1 VAPPRLFLRF
11 ALFSGIAL
19 VVAVG
24 LALVVA
30 RWNANAQ
37 AEKRAV
43 GEATAVAKQLSTDD
57 LARTAFDWPRPAGA
71 AGDDLLAFL
80 DDFFSP
86 TVSGHDPPNVVLY
99 SLEGVVTYAVD
110 RSLIGTRAPAVG
122 VVQGATQGPRYTVAD
137 DRQDTFVPVTWAF
150 TPGTVRGVMRLER
163 DYRPIAAQ
171 IQEEFYFQAATIALA
186 LFGLYLAMLPIM
198 RRATRSL
205 RRAYLDR
212 AELAA
217 IVDHS
222 NDAIVAQTPEGVITS
237 WNACAE
243 YVYGWTA
250 AEAVGQRIDILFPG
264 NRPTEPTSELD
275 HTRTTHVRKD
285 GTPIAVA
292 VTVSPIRDAGGDLV
306 GSSMT
311 VRDVTDL
318 ERLERE
324 LHESHRQE
332 AVGRLAGGIAQD
344 FNGMLNELDAA
355 AANLLLDPSSQRD
368 LEKIRHVTARGSS
381 LVDHLLAVGGIQ
393 EASPAQVDL
402 NAAIRTALP
411 ELAHLVGPHVEVTTD
426 LEADLGSVLA
436 DPEHVAQLI
445 FHLAGNARDSMPA
458 GGRLAIQTANV
469 DFARR
474 AREGDAPGE
483 AALFVMVAF
492 GDTGAALAPEA
503 QERPFEPFFL
513 RSDGGERMAL
523 GLAAVC
529 GIVKQSGG
537 TLGVETKPEGGTVY
551 RIYLPRMAA
560 AKPVGAPA

>member
-1 VAPPRLFLRF
+1 MAPPRLFLRF

-24 LALVVA
+24 LALFVA
-30 RWNANAQ
+30 RWNANQ
-37 AEKRAV
+37 RAEDRAV
-43 GEATAVAKQLSTDD
+43 GEATAVAKQLAADD

-71 AGDDLLAFL
+71 AGEDLLAFL

-99 SLEGVVTYAVD
+99 SLQGLVTYAID
-110 RSLIGTRAPAVG
+110 RSLIGTRAPDVAVVG
-122 VVQGATQGPRYTVAD
+122 DASDGPRYAVAD
-137 DRQDTFVPVTWAF
+137 DLQDTFVPVTWAF
-150 TPGTVRGVMRLER
+150 TPGTVRGVMRLQR

-171 IQEEFYFQAATIALA
+171 IQEEFLFQAATLALA
-186 LFGLYLAMLPIM
+186 LIGLYLAMLPIM

-205 RRAYLDR
+205 RRAYVDR

-222 NDAIVAQTPEGVITS
+222 NDAIVAQTPDGVITS

-250 AEAVGQRIDILFPG
+250 DEVVGQSIDIVLPDT
-264 NRPTEPTSELD
+264 RPEPTSDLD

-285 GTPIAVA
+285 GTPISVS
-292 VTVSPIRDAGGDLV
+292 VTVSPIRDANGDLV

-311 VRDVTDL
+311 VRDVTEL
-318 ERLERE
+318 ELLERE

-344 FNGMLNELDAA
+344 FNEMLGELDAA
-355 AANLLLDPSSQRD
+355 AANLLLDPTSQRD

-381 LVDHLLAVGGIQ
+381 LVDSLLAVGGVQ
-393 EASPAQVDL
+393 ESTAEQIDL
-402 NAAIRTALP
+402 NDAIRTAVPALT
-411 ELAHLVGPHVEVTTD
+411 ELAGPHIAVAME
-426 LEADLGSVLA
+426 LEDDLGPVLA
-436 DPEHVAQLI
+436 DREHVEQLI
-445 FHLAGNARDSMPA
+445 LHLGANARDSMPA
-458 GGRLAIQTANV
+458 GGRLTIQTANV

-474 AREGDAPGE
+474 SRDGSGDPAH
-483 AALFVMVAF
+483 FVMVAV
-492 GDTGAALAPEA
+492 GDTGTALAPEA
-503 QERPFEPFFL
+503 QERPFEPFFQ
-513 RSDGGERMAL
+513 RSEGGERMAL

-537 TLGVETKPEGGTVY
+537 TLGVETRPEGGTVI
-551 RIYLPRMAA
+551 RIYLPRVGAQQ
-560 AKPVGAPA
+560 PVGAPA

>member
-1 VAPPRLFLRF
+1 MAPPRLFLRF

-30 RWNANAQ
+30 RWNANQ
-37 AEKRAV
+37 RAEDRAV
-43 GEATAVAKQLSTDD
+43 GEATAVAKQLAADD

-71 AGDDLLAFL
+71 AGEDLLAFL

-99 SLEGVVTYAVD
+99 SLQGLVTYAID
-110 RSLIGTRAPAVG
+110 RSLIGTRAPDVAVVG
-122 VVQGATQGPRYTVAD
+122 DASDGPRYAVAD
-137 DRQDTFVPVTWAF
+137 DLQDTFVPVTWAF
-150 TPGTVRGVMRLER
+150 TPGTVRGVMRLQR

-171 IQEEFYFQAATIALA
+171 IQEEFLFQAATLALA
-186 LFGLYLAMLPIM
+186 LIGLYLAMLPIM
-198 RRATRSL
+198 RRATRGL
-205 RRAYLDR
+205 RRAYVDR

-222 NDAIVAQTPEGVITS
+222 NDAIVAQTPDGVITS

-250 AEAVGQRIDILFPG
+250 DEVVGQSIDIVLPDT
-264 NRPTEPTSELD
+264 RPEPTSDLD

-285 GTPIAVA
+285 GTPISVS
-292 VTVSPIRDAGGDLV
+292 VTVSPIRDANGDLV

-318 ERLERE
+318 ELLERE

-344 FNGMLNELDAA
+344 FNEMLGELDAA
-355 AANLLLDPSSQRD
+355 AANLLLDPTSQRD

-381 LVDHLLAVGGIQ
+381 LVDNLLAVGGIQ
-393 EASPAQVDL
+393 ESTAEQIDL
-402 NAAIRTALP
+402 NDAIRTAVPALT
-411 ELAHLVGPHVEVTTD
+411 ELAGPHIAVATE
-426 LEADLGSVLA
+426 LEDDLGPVLA
-436 DPEHVAQLI
+436 DREHVEQLI
-445 FHLAGNARDSMPA
+445 LHLGANARDSMPA
-458 GGRLAIQTANV
+458 GGRLTIQTANV

-474 AREGDAPGE
+474 SRDGSGGPAH
-483 AALFVMVAF
+483 FVMVAV
-492 GDTGAALAPEA
+492 GDTGTALAPEA
-503 QERPFEPFFL
+503 RDRPFEPFFQ
-513 RSDGGERMAL
+513 RSEGGERMAL

-537 TLGVETKPEGGTVY
+537 TLGVETRPEGGTVI
-551 RIYLPRMAA
+551 RIYLPRVGAQQ
-560 AKPVGAPA
+560 PVGAPA

>member
-1 VAPPRLFLRF
+1 MAPPRLFLRF

-30 RWNANAQ
+30 RWNANTQ

-71 AGDDLLAFL
+71 AGEDLLAFL

-86 TVSGHDPPNVVLY
+86 TVSGHDPPQVVLY
-99 SLEGVVTYAVD
+99 SLEGYVTYAID
-110 RSLIGTRAPAVG
+110 RALIGTRAPDPG
-122 VVQGATQGPRYTVAD
+122 VVRGAARGSRYTVAD
-137 DRQDTFVPVTWAF
+137 DLQDTYVPVTWAF

-198 RRATRSL
+198 RRATLGL

-250 AEAVGQRIDILFPG
+250 AEAVGQPVDILLPES
-264 NRPTEPTSELD
+264 RPAEPTSELD

-285 GTPIAVA
+285 GTPVAVS
-292 VTVSPIRDAGGDLV
+292 VTVSPIRDANGRLV

-332 AVGRLAGGIAQD
+332 AVGRLAGGIARD
-344 FNGMLNELDAA
+344 FDGMLSELDAA

-393 EASPAQVDL
+393 DAHPEQIDL
-402 NAAIRTALP
+402 NEAVRAAMPKLA
-411 ELAHLVGPHVEVTTD
+411 ELAGPRVEVMTE
-426 LEADLGSVLA
+426 LEADLGPVLA
-436 DPEHVAQLI
+436 DPEHVDQLI
-445 FHLAGNARDSMPA
+445 VHLAGNARDSMPS
-458 GGRLAIQTANV
+458 GGRLTIQTANV

-474 AREGDAPGE
+474 SRDGRGPGE
-483 AALFVMVAF
+483 PAHFVMVAF
-492 GDTGAALAPEA
+492 GDTGPALAPEA
-503 QERPFEPFFL
+503 QQRPFEPFFL
-513 RSDGGERMAL
+513 RSEGGERMAL

-537 TLGVETKPEGGTVY
+537 TLGVETKQEGGTVY
-551 RIYLPRMAA
+551 RIYLPRVGAPQ
-560 AKPVGAPA
+560 PVGAVA

>member
-1 VAPPRLFLRF
+1 MAPPKLFLRF

-43 GEATAVAKQLSTDD
+43 GEATAVAEQLSTDD
-57 LARTAFDWPRPAGA
+57 LAKSAFDWPRPAGA
-71 AGDDLLAFL
+71 AGEDLLAFL

-99 SLEGVVTYAVD
+99 SPEGVVTYAID
-110 RSLIGTRAPAVG
+110 RTSIGTRGPEAELVESALG
-122 VVQGATQGPRYTVAD
+122 GPRYLIAND
-137 DRQDTFVPVTWAF
+137 LQNTFVPVTWAF
-150 TPGTVRGVMRLER
+150 TPGTVRGVMRLQR

-186 LFGLYLAMLPIM
+186 LLGLYLAMLPIM

-222 NDAIVAQTPEGVITS
+222 NDAIVAQTPDGVITS

-250 AEAVGQRIDILFPG
+250 GEAVGQPIDILLPDSRSAG
-264 NRPTEPTSELD
+264 QTSELD

-292 VTVSPIRDAGGDLV
+292 VTISPIRDASGDLV

-344 FNGMLNELDAA
+344 FNEMLNELDAA
-355 AANLLLDPSSQRD
+355 AASLLLDPSSQRD

-381 LVDHLLAVGGIQ
+381 LVDQLLAVGGIQ
-393 EASPAQVDL
+393 EAHPAQVDL
-402 NAAIRTALP
+402 NEAIRSAMPKLAEHAGPRVEIST
-411 ELAHLVGPHVEVTTD
+411 ELEP
-426 LEADLGSVLA
+426 DLGSVLA
-436 DPEHVAQLI
+436 DPEHVEQLVL
-445 FHLAGNARDSMPA
+445 HLAGNARDSMPA
-458 GGRLAIQTANV
+458 GGKLTIQTANV

-474 AREGDAPGE
+474 SRDGKGDPAH
-483 AALFVMVAF
+483 FVMVAF
-492 GDTGAALAPEA
+492 GDTGQALAPEA
-503 QERPFEPFFL
+503 RQRPFEPIFL
-513 RSDGGERMAL
+513 RKEGGERMAL

-551 RIYLPRMAA
+551 RIYLPRIGVQH
-560 AKPVGAPA
+560 PVGAPA